1 VSHSHSNV
9 VMNGVRIAT
18 VRTCFAIFVRFIPAR
33 IPGTW
38 STPTRFT
45 GEQIASP
52 QNRWVFPQSLPHLGG
67 MMRSDEE
74 TLTHVEDDDVAGVG
88 GGEVHMG
95 DRPLES
101 LLDARVSA

>member
-1 VSHSHSNV
+1 
-9 VMNGVRIAT
+9 
-18 VRTCFAIFVRFIPAR
+18 
-33 IPGTW
+33 
-38 STPTRFT
+38 
-45 GEQIASP
+45 
-52 QNRWVFPQSLPHLGG
+52 
-67 MMRSDEE
+67 MRSDEE